1 MIFFADNTD
10 FQKYCNVNTGF
21 VLTNVENDFTAAF
34 NRFVVPYLTL
44 GQYTASVALPNNT
57 THAELIR
64 LVKIAVGNLGMML
77 YFPILKTQITS
88 AGIQNAIPKEKQ
100 LSEKDKQDLFNHLQ
114 DKGYDAIEQMLTYLE
129 VNKATFTV
137 WAGSGAYTEVNSV
150 FLRNADEFDATLTIN
165 ASRRFYLLL
174 RSKLKSTEA
183 THIKPALPGSLYT
196 TIRTAF
202 LANTLSSIQA
212 ELLNNYIRPALA
224 YLAIGSGKFSISAQ
238 QMFNYGVV
246 ILDASYISKHPTD
259 AFPNAIIYQ
268 RQSCYEEGQA
278 ILDAMST
285 FIATN
290 ASALGIATP
299 EADLD
304 NFPYIRNEAD
314 WGTAF
319 F

>member
-1 MIFFADNTD
+1 MTFFVDNTD

-44 GQYTASVALPNNT
+44 GQYNASVALPSNT

-77 YFPILKTQITS
+77 YFPVLKAQMTA
-88 AGIQNAIPKEKQ
+88 AGLQNAVPKEKQ
-100 LSEKDKQDLFNHLQ
+100 LSKEDKQDLFNHLQ
-114 DKGYDAIEQMLTYLE
+114 DKGYDAIEQMLAYLE
-129 VNKATFTV
+129 ANKATFTL
-137 WAGSGAYTEVNSV
+137 WANSNAYTEINEV
-150 FLRNADEFDATLTIN
+150 FLRNATEFDNVLTIN
-165 ASRRFYLLL
+165 SSRRFY
-174 RSKLKSTEA
+174 RTIAGMIQIVERTK
-183 THIKPALPGSLYT
+183 IKPALTSALYDT
-196 TIRTAF
+196 LRAAF
-202 LANTLSSIQA
+202 LANTLSTIQA
-212 ELLNNYIRPALA
+212 ELLNDYIRPALA
-224 YLAIGSGKFSISAQ
+224 YLAIGMAKFSVSDQ
-238 QMFNYGVV
+238 QMYNYGVA
-246 ILDASYISKHPTD
+246 ILDQDYITKHTSN
-259 AFPNAIIYQ
+259 AFPNYIIYN

-290 ASALGIATP
+290 ATALGIATP

-304 NFPYIRNEAD
+304 TFPYIRNEAD